1 MNKVVIVVVV
11 FPASIADWV
20 VVSGGRTLVVVA
32 VWVSMEVVAR
42 LLIRVVV
49 GGVLDCVDEL
59 LVPVKLV
66 PGSPAVG
73 TTDPV
78 VLPSGAFVVDI
89 FIPGTFPIVDDMF

>member
-66 PGSPAVG
+66 PGSLPVG
-73 TTDPV
+73 TTDPVV

-89 FIPGTFPIVDDMF
+89 FIPGTFPIDMF